1 MPKIVA
7 KKPAKID
14 FYKFVKPEK
23 ARTGDKA
30 QKNLVEALN
39 KNIQATNNQGT
50 TINSIANVLK
60 DFVETQRRV
69 FEVISSDVDTTGFTA
84 QFTKPQV
91 DDDDDEIVEVEEI
104 EGPKMPGFLE
114 AIMNLLKLQPK
125 KLMYLA
131 LQKKRMY
138 LLETRI

>member
-39 KNIQATNNQGT
+39 KNIQATNNQGPPP
-50 TINSIANVLK
+50 K
-60 DFVETQRRV
+60 
-69 FEVISSDVDTTGFTA
+69 ISH
-84 QFTKPQV
+84 
-91 DDDDDEIVEVEEI
+91 
-104 EGPKMPGFLE
+104 PK
-114 AIMNLLKLQPK
+114 I
-125 KLMYLA
+125 
-131 LQKKRMY
+131 
-138 LLETRI
+138 